1 MMLWHYRGL
10 PEDEEPRFL
19 VLLCILGSDDD
30 VY

>member
-1 MMLWHYRGL
+1 MLWHYRGL